1 LPQIEKEYI
10 ATGKVK
16 YVFRDFP
23 IERLHSEAF
32 KAARAAHCAGE
43 QNKYWEMHARLFTHQ
58 KALKEKDWSGH
69 ARTLGLDLGK
79 FQECLDSEKYTD
91 EIRKDIADGRQ
102 AGVRGTPT
110 FFLGLTKPNA
120 PAITATLMV
129 RGAQPYALFK
139 EAIESLL
146 SPKE

>member
-91 EIRKDIADGRQ
+91 EIRKD
-102 AGVRGTPT
+102 
-110 FFLGLTKPNA
+110 TKPNA